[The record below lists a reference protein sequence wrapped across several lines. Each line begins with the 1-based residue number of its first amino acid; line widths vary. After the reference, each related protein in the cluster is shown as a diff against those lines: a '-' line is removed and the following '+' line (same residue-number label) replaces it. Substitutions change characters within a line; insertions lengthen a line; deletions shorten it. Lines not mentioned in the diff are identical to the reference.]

1 MKTERLVLRKWT
13 EADADS
19 LFEYAKNPE
28 VGPVAGWP
36 PHKSVEESK
45 EVIRNVFNAPECYAI
60 CEKENNIAIG
70 AVELKLNG
78 YTDMTQRDDECEL
91 GYWLGQ
97 PFGGKGYM
105 PEAARESLRHGFEDL
120 FCFLGAK
127 SFMPGIAP
135 PATDQK
141 YRLATLQYGLNLR
154 RYFSNSLRSIFLW

>member
-1 MKTERLVLRKWT
+1 MK
-13 EADADS
+13 
-19 LFEYAKNPE
+19 
-28 VGPVAGWP
+28 
-36 PHKSVEESK
+36 
-45 EVIRNVFNAPECYAI
+45 IAPECYAI

-120 FCFLGAK
+120 FCFFGAK

-135 PATDQK
+135 PATAQK
-141 YRLATLQYGLNLR
+141 YRLAILQYGLNLR

>member
-1 MKTERLVLRKWT
+1 
-13 EADADS
+13 
-19 LFEYAKNPE
+19 
-28 VGPVAGWP
+28 
-36 PHKSVEESK
+36 
-45 EVIRNVFNAPECYAI
+45 
-60 CEKENNIAIG
+60 
-70 AVELKLNG
+70 
-78 YTDMTQRDDECEL
+78 MTQRDDECEL

>member
-1 MKTERLVLRKWT
+1 M
-13 EADADS
+13 
-19 LFEYAKNPE
+19 
-28 VGPVAGWP
+28 
-36 PHKSVEESK
+36 
-45 EVIRNVFNAPECYAI
+45 
-60 CEKENNIAIG
+60 
-70 AVELKLNG
+70 ELKLNG

-135 PATDQK
+135 PATAQK

-154 RYFSNSLRSIFLW
+154 RYFRTVCGQFSVVINHPHAALDCQITKTQYIWTLHTKQQNHFRGPDTNSL

>member
-1 MKTERLVLRKWT
+1 MCIVQKRMK
-13 EADADS
+13 
-19 LFEYAKNPE
+19 
-28 VGPVAGWP
+28 
-36 PHKSVEESK
+36 
-45 EVIRNVFNAPECYAI
+45 IAPECYAI

-120 FCFLGAK
+120 FETVS
-127 SFMPGIAP
+127 SFV
-135 PATDQK
+135 
-141 YRLATLQYGLNLR
+141 
-154 RYFSNSLRSIFLW
+154 